1 VSKTTSDAAA
11 ASKLVSSFTTDE
23 YRKGLAAGMDQ
34 PPIDLSVV
42 KTADVIEPYRKLVGW
57 FSTTVRRGP
66 EAVVRNPQV
75 AKAQA
80 AAKPISPDLGNII
93 QGYLGGDVTDLRAAL
108 KQLSA
113 SFTADRERAI
123 GVATKAGA
131 KVSLS
136 DYAFPDWKPGVN
148 YTYKA

>member
-1 VSKTTSDAAA
+1 
-11 ASKLVSSFTTDE
+11 
-23 YRKGLAAGMDQ
+23 M
-34 PPIDLSVV
+34 
-42 KTADVIEPYRKLVGW
+42 
-57 FSTTVRRGP
+57 
-66 EAVVRNPQV
+66 
-75 AKAQA
+75 
-80 AAKPISPDLGNII
+80 
-93 QGYLGGDVTDLRAAL
+93 TDLRAAL